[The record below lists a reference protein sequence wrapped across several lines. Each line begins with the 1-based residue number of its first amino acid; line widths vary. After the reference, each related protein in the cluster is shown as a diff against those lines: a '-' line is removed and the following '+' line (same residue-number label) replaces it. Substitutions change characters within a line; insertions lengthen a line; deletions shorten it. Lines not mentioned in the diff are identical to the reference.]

1 MAEQLRQRKVFIVRH
16 GESILNNEKRHTGA
30 VKNSTLTPQGEK
42 DAVDVASW
50 FLRRGIRVSRIISSP
65 LERARLT
72 GERIAEATNAPLEVR
87 EDAKELNLGDLEG
100 MLISQARTDYSD
112 FFTRRGRSAEAKV
125 STPYPNGE
133 SPEQA
138 LKRIKPL
145 TDEILASG
153 EEVIVIVGHQG
164 VNRAIRSGL
173 TGEPLESLIYYY
185 QEHREVVEIDLPS
198 KTALVRNIDI
208 SN

>member
-1 MAEQLRQRKVFIVRH
+1 MR
-16 GESILNNEKRHTGA
+16 S
-30 VKNSTLTPQGEK
+30 
-42 DAVDVASW
+42 
-50 FLRRGIRVSRIISSP
+50 GIRVSRIISSP
-65 LERARLT
+65 LERARST

-87 EDAKELNLGDLEG
+87 EEAKELHLGDLEG
-100 MLISQARTDYSD
+100 MFISQAKTEYSD

-145 TDEILASG
+145 TDEILASD
-153 EEVIVIVGHQG
+153 EEVTVIVGHQG

-173 TGEPLESLIYYY
+173 TGEPLESIIDYY
-185 QEHREVVEIDLPS
+185 QEHRHVVEIDLPS
-198 KTALVRNIDI
+198 KSALVHNIDI

>member
-1 MAEQLRQRKVFIVRH
+1 MAEQFMQRKVFIVRH

-30 VKNSTLTPQGEK
+30 VKNSSLTPQGEK

-50 FLRRGIRVSRIISSP
+50 FLRRGIRINRILSSP

-87 EDAKELNLGDLEG
+87 EEAKELHLGDLEG
-100 MLISQARTDYSD
+100 MLISLAKTVYAD
-112 FFTRRGRSAEAKV
+112 FFTRRGQSAEAKV
-125 STPYPNGE
+125 TTPYPNGE

-138 LKRIKPL
+138 FQRIKPL
-145 TDEILASG
+145 TDEILASDQ
-153 EEVIVIVGHQG
+153 EVTVIVGHQG
-164 VNRAIRSGL
+164 INRAIRSGL

-198 KTALVRNIDI
+198 KTALVHNIDI

>member
-1 MAEQLRQRKVFIVRH
+1 MAERLRQRKAFIVRH

-30 VKNSTLTPQGEK
+30 GTNSPLTPQGEK

-50 FLRRGIRVSRIISSP
+50 LLRSGISVSQIISSP
-65 LERARLT
+65 LERARFT

-87 EDAKELNLGDLEG
+87 EEAKELHLGDLEG
-100 MLISQARTDYSD
+100 MLISQAKTDYSD

-125 STPYPNGE
+125 TTPYPNGE

-138 LKRIKPL
+138 TRRVKPL
-145 TDEILASG
+145 TDEILASVK
-153 EEVIVIVGHQG
+153 EVTVIVGHLG

-173 TGEPLESLIYYY
+173 TGEPLESIRDYS
-185 QEHREVVEIDLPS
+185 QEHREVVEIDLTS
-198 KTALVRNIDI
+198 KTALVHHIDI

>member
-30 VKNSTLTPQGEK
+30 IKNSSLTPQGEK

-50 FLRRGIRVSRIISSP
+50 FLRRGIRVNRIISSP
-65 LERARLT
+65 LKRSRLT
-72 GERIAEATNAPLEVR
+72 GERLAEAINAPLEIR
-87 EDAKELNLGDLEG
+87 EEAKELHLGDLEG
-100 MLISQARTDYSD
+100 MLISQAKTDYTD
-112 FFTRRGRSAEAKV
+112 FFTRRGQSAEAKV
-125 STPYPNGE
+125 TTPYPNGE

-145 TDEILASG
+145 TDEILASD
-153 EEVIVIVGHQG
+153 EEVTVIVGHQG

-185 QEHREVVEIDLPS
+185 QEHREVIEIDLPT
-198 KTALVRNIDI
+198 KTALVHNIDF

>member
-1 MAEQLRQRKVFIVRH
+1 MAERLRQRKAFIVRH
-16 GESILNNEKRHTGA
+16 GESILNNEKRHTGSGT
-30 VKNSTLTPQGEK
+30 NSPLTPQGEK

-50 FLRRGIRVSRIISSP
+50 FLRSGIRVSRIISSP
-65 LERARLT
+65 LERARST
-72 GERIAEATNAPLEVR
+72 GERIAEATNAPLELR
-87 EDAKELNLGDLEG
+87 EEAKELHLGDLEG
-100 MLISQARTDYSD
+100 MFISQAKTEYSD

-145 TDEILASG
+145 TDEILASD
-153 EEVIVIVGHQG
+153 EEVTVIVGHQG

-173 TGEPLESLIYYY
+173 TGEPLESIIDYY
-185 QEHREVVEIDLPS
+185 QEHRDVVEIDLPS
-198 KTALVRNIDI
+198 KSALVHNIDI